1 VLQFTPLP
9 AVAGLYFARFF
20 TKKSVPSYF
29 AFVALGS
36 LMVIWFVMHNYWDLN
51 IWLAGMFLKSFC
63 KLIVANIII
72 AMVIPGLVLLPSKF
86 HFLTEAGM
94 VTHALLLC
102 YIEDRFFNYSSIYYY
117 GMEDDVMYPSYMV
130 ILTSL
135 IGLAVVRRLFADHR
149 IGQKAVW
156 ILTCL
161 YSAKLAMLFLS
172 SKSIVWV
179 SAALLLAVSPP
190 LLLYKMCREKSK
202 SASKMKPWQG
212 YAHAVVVAVSVWFCR
227 ETIFDALQWWHGRPP
242 SDGLLLGSCIVLIG
256 LACIPIVAFHFS
268 HVLVCLLSYFLM
280 SRSMYFC
287 LIICKKNPSSIC
299 ASSQLSLLKNAADQD
314 NFIIF
319 SVS

>member
-1 VLQFTPLP
+1 MCPSIQVSFLKVDTLDSINCLVCYFLSLICDPTSIVTMEFHILLQFTPLP

-94 VTHALLLC
+94 VAHALLLC

-130 ILTSL
+130 ILTTL
-135 IGLAVVRRLFADHR
+135 IGLAVVRRLFADHQ

-190 LLLYKMCREKSK
+190 LLLYK
-202 SASKMKPWQG
+202 
-212 YAHAVVVAVSVWFCR
+212 YALGILTSTSVV
-227 ETIFDALQWWHGRPP
+227 
-242 SDGLLLGSCIVLIG
+242 
-256 LACIPIVAFHFS
+256 
-268 HVLVCLLSYFLM
+268 
-280 SRSMYFC
+280 
-287 LIICKKNPSSIC
+287 SS
-299 ASSQLSLLKNAADQD
+299 
-314 NFIIF
+314 
-319 SVS
+319 